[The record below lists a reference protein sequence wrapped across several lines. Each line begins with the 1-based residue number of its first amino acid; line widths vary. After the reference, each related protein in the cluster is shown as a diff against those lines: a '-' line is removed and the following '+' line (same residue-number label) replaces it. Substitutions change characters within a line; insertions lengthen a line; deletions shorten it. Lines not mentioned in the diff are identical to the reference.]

1 MDQHKRKTRILA
13 VDDDPSLLATVFL
26 SLNDAGYEIL
36 QAESGVAA
44 LSLITDS
51 PPDLALL
58 DISMPGMSGL
68 ELAKHLR
75 DETTIPFMFL
85 TSYWNPNM
93 VKEAAEYGAVGYL
106 VKPFNISQAIP
117 AIEAGM
123 ARSKDITKLLQ
134 KQREL
139 YSRLDQAHGQLAQSE
154 KLASIGQ
161 LAAGIAHEINNPIG
175 FVHSNIGTL
184 SDYIDALFEI
194 INAYEAS
201 ESCFPSDGELIA
213 GLKKIKTD
221 LDLCF
226 LREDIPHLI
235 CESKDGI
242 ARVRK
247 IVQDLKDFCHVDHS
261 KKWQSADLHKGLD
274 STLNIV
280 SNEIKYK
287 ADVIKEYGD
296 LPEIECL
303 PMELNQVFMNLL
315 VNASHA
321 MTEGKRGKIILRTG
335 CENDQVWIEINDNG
349 SGIAPD
355 NLQRIFAPFF
365 TTKPMGQGT
374 GLGLSLSTEIVK
386 RHGGKI
392 QVHSTEG
399 VGTTFRIMLPQHH
412 MHDEVAGGTP
422 ESEHSARDVI

>member
-1 MDQHKRKTRILA
+1 MIAELQERKPRILA
-13 VDDDPSLLATVFL
+13 VDDDNVLLATLFF
-26 SLNDAGYEIL
+26 SLGEAGYEIL
-36 QAESGVAA
+36 QAESGEAA
-44 LSLITDS
+44 LNMITDN

-85 TSYWNPNM
+85 TSHWHLNA
-93 VKEAAEYGAVGYL
+93 VKQAMEYGAVGYL
-106 VKPFNISQAIP
+106 IKPFNIFQAIP
-117 AIEAGM
+117 AIEAGL
-123 ARSKDITKLLQ
+123 ARSRDITQLLQ
-134 KQREL
+134 TQREL
-139 YSRLDQAHGQLAQSE
+139 YSRLDQAHGQLAHSE

-161 LAAGIAHEINNPIG
+161 LTAGIAHEINNPIG

-184 SDYIDALFEI
+184 GEYIDDLFTI

-201 ESCFPSDGELIA
+201 ESGLPADGLLIA
-213 GLKKIKTD
+213 ELGKIKSD
-221 LDLCF
+221 LDLRY

-235 CESKDGI
+235 GESKDGI
-242 ARVRK
+242 ARVRQ
-247 IVQDLKDFCHVDHS
+247 IVQDLKDFCHVDQS
-261 KKWQSADLHKGLD
+261 KKWQWADLHKGLD

-303 PMELNQVFMNLL
+303 PTELNQVFMNLL
-315 VNASHA
+315 VNAGHA
-321 MTEGKRGKIILRTG
+321 MAEGKRGAITLRTG
-335 CENDQVWIEINDNG
+335 CKDDKAWVEVSDNG

-365 TTKPMGQGT
+365 TTKPLGQGT
-374 GLGLSLSTEIVK
+374 GLGLSLSAEIVQK
-386 RHGGKI
+386 HGGEI
-392 QVHSTEG
+392 QVQSTLG
-399 VGTTFRIMLPQHH
+399 VGTTFRITLPQHQ
-412 MHDEVAGGTP
+412 MHDVVV
-422 ESEHSARDVI
+422 D

>member
-1 MDQHKRKTRILA
+1 MIAELQERKPRILA
-13 VDDDPSLLATVFL
+13 VDDDNVLLATLFF
-26 SLNDAGYEIL
+26 SLGEAGSEIL
-36 QAESGVAA
+36 QAESGEAA
-44 LSLITDS
+44 LNMITDN

-85 TSYWNPNM
+85 TSHWHLNA
-93 VKEAAEYGAVGYL
+93 VKQAMEYGAVGYL
-106 VKPFNISQAIP
+106 VKPFNIFQAIP
-117 AIEAGM
+117 AIEAGL
-123 ARSKDITKLLQ
+123 ARSRDITQLLQ
-134 KQREL
+134 TQREL

-161 LAAGIAHEINNPIG
+161 LTAGIAHEINNPIG

-184 SDYIDALFEI
+184 GEYIDDLFTI

-201 ESCFPSDGELIA
+201 ESGLPADGLLIA
-213 GLKKIKTD
+213 ELGKIKSD
-221 LDLCF
+221 LDLRY

-235 CESKDGI
+235 GESKDGI
-242 ARVRK
+242 ARVRQ
-247 IVQDLKDFCHVDHS
+247 IVQDLKDFCHVDQS
-261 KKWQSADLHKGLD
+261 KKWQWADLHKGLD

-303 PMELNQVFMNLL
+303 PTELNQVFMNLL
-315 VNASHA
+315 VNAGHA
-321 MTEGKRGKIILRTG
+321 MAEGKRGAITLRTG
-335 CENDQVWIEINDNG
+335 CKDDKAWVEISDNG

-365 TTKPMGQGT
+365 TTKPLGQGT
-374 GLGLSLSTEIVK
+374 GLGLSLSAEIVQK
-386 RHGGKI
+386 HGGEI
-392 QVHSTEG
+392 QVQSTLG
-399 VGTTFRIMLPQHH
+399 VGTTFRITLPQHQ
-412 MHDEVAGGTP
+412 MHDAVV
-422 ESEHSARDVI
+422 D

>member
-1 MDQHKRKTRILA
+1 MHPKEGTLIAELQERKPRILA
-13 VDDDPSLLATVFL
+13 VDDDNVLLATLFF
-26 SLNDAGYEIL
+26 SLGEAGYEIL
-36 QAESGVAA
+36 QAESGEAA
-44 LSLITDS
+44 LNMITDN

-85 TSYWNPNM
+85 TSHWHLNA
-93 VKEAAEYGAVGYL
+93 VKQAMEYGAVGYL
-106 VKPFNISQAIP
+106 IKPFNIFQAIP
-117 AIEAGM
+117 AIEAGL
-123 ARSKDITKLLQ
+123 ARSRDITQLLQ
-134 KQREL
+134 TQREL
-139 YSRLDQAHGQLAQSE
+139 YSRLDQAHGQLAHSE

-161 LAAGIAHEINNPIG
+161 LTAGIAHEINNPIG

-184 SDYIDALFEI
+184 GEYIDDLFTI

-201 ESCFPSDGELIA
+201 ESGLPADGLLIA
-213 GLKKIKTD
+213 ELGKIKSD
-221 LDLCF
+221 LDLRY

-235 CESKDGI
+235 GESKDGI
-242 ARVRK
+242 ARVRQ
-247 IVQDLKDFCHVDHS
+247 IVQDLKDFCHVDQS
-261 KKWQSADLHKGLD
+261 KKWQWADLHKGLD

-303 PMELNQVFMNLL
+303 PTELNQVFMNLL
-315 VNASHA
+315 VNAGHA
-321 MTEGKRGKIILRTG
+321 MAEGKRGAITLRTG
-335 CENDQVWIEINDNG
+335 CKDDKAWVEVSDNG

-365 TTKPMGQGT
+365 TTKPLGQGT
-374 GLGLSLSTEIVK
+374 GLGLSLSAEIVQK
-386 RHGGKI
+386 HGGEI
-392 QVHSTEG
+392 QVQSTLG
-399 VGTTFRIMLPQHH
+399 VGTTFRITLPQHQ
-412 MHDEVAGGTP
+412 MHDVVV
-422 ESEHSARDVI
+422 D